1 MFITWNFWWRETIL
15 ILSFSL
21 FFQNN
26 HNFDQS
32 ELFVFLKNWSP
43 ELKTFSVSS
52 EVLNDWLPVSFG
64 VYNLQQVQAD
74 NFFSSNELL
83 NSRRER
89 NNRWRDRF
97 STGLNYHPLIMSTY
111 NYIPWSGEEGSKS
124 SSLWIPTLYNVKYKY
139 SHCICMYICIC
150 DVVLLIIHMWLSF
163 PSPLDIRKIH
173 SYSAEVPFLLL
184 YPLCSAIIA
193 HSIV

>member
-1 MFITWNFWWRETIL
+1 MLQLIGSSSQETYDEDWRETIL

-32 ELFVFLKNWSP
+32 ELFVFLKNWST

-64 VYNLQQVQAD
+64 VYNFQQVQAD

-83 NSRRER
+83 NSHRER
-89 NNRWRDRF
+89 NNRRRDCF
-97 STGLNYHPLIMSTY
+97 STEKKTKIFFESQQTAALVLH
-111 NYIPWSGEEGSKS
+111 SKQHANNNNNRS
-124 SSLWIPTLYNVKYKY
+124 SCVQMF
-139 SHCICMYICIC
+139 CIFI
-150 DVVLLIIHMWLSF
+150 LAKQH
-163 PSPLDIRKIH
+163 
-173 SYSAEVPFLLL
+173 FL
-184 YPLCSAIIA
+184 
-193 HSIV
+193 